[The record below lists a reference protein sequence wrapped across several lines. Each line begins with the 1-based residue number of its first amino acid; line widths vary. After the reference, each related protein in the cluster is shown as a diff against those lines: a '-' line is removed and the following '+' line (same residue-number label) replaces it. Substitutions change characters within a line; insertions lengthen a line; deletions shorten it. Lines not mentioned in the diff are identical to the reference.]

1 MRKPAFLFSLQGF
14 WQEFLFRN
22 DKQLSLADFCPQRQ
36 PAIFSEKN
44 KIHFQ
49 PLIMFRRLFTH
60 MGRYALMIK
69 GSFARP
75 ENARVYWKEFMD
87 QCVDIGI
94 RSLPIVLIISVFLG
108 MVLTVQTAY
117 QLVSPLVPKYV
128 VAQVVRDS
136 TILELSPTVIC
147 IVLAG
152 VVGSKIASELGN
164 MRVSEQIDALE
175 IMGINTK
182 TYLVLPKI
190 IAALILVPCLIILS
204 IAVSIGGGYIAGMFS
219 SILSKEQFMRGL
231 TTGFLPFNLYFAMIK
246 AVAFAFIISSVPA
259 YYGYYV
265 EGGALE
271 IGRASTTAVVVSC
284 ILILLADYAISI
296 LFL

>member
-1 MRKPAFLFSLQGF
+1 MKSFFVHFGKIVIMLREG
-14 WQEFLFRN
+14 
-22 DKQLSLADFCPQRQ
+22 LS
-36 PAIFSEKN
+36 K
-44 KIHFQ
+44 
-49 PLIMFRRLFTH
+49 
-60 MGRYALMIK
+60 
-69 GSFARP
+69 P
-75 ENARVYWKEFMD
+75 ENFKVYWIEFME
-87 QCVDIGI
+87 QCNDIGI

-108 MVLTVQTAY
+108 MVLTIQTSY
-117 QLVSPLVPKYV
+117 QLIAPWISKPVI
-128 VAQVVRDS
+128 AGIVRDS

-147 IVLAG
+147 VVLAG

-190 IAALILVPCLIILS
+190 LAAMFMVPCLIVIS
-204 IAVSIGGGYIAGMFS
+204 IAVSIWGGYIAGMFS
-219 SILSKEQFMRGL
+219 HILSRQQFEQGL
-231 TTGFLPFNLYFAMIK
+231 TSGFVPYNLFFAMMK
-246 AVAFAFIISSVPA
+246 AFVFSLVISIIPS

-284 ILILLADYAISI
+284 ILILCADYGLSI
-296 LFL
+296 LLL

>member
-1 MRKPAFLFSLQGF
+1 M
-14 WQEFLFRN
+14 
-22 DKQLSLADFCPQRQ
+22 
-36 PAIFSEKN
+36 IKN
-44 KIHFQ
+44 LLEHLGKIV
-49 PLIMFRRLFTH
+49 
-60 MGRYALMIK
+60 LMIK
-69 GSFARP
+69 GGVARP
-75 ENARVYWKEFMD
+75 ENARVYWIEFME
-87 QCVDIGI
+87 QCNDIGI

-175 IMGINTK
+175 IMGINTR

-190 IAALILVPCLIILS
+190 VACLIMVPCLIIIS
-204 IAVSIGGGYIAGMFS
+204 IAVSIWGGYIAGMFS
-219 SILSKEQFMRGL
+219 SILSKEQFQMGL
-231 TTGFLPFNLYFAMIK
+231 TQGFVPYNLFFAIIK
-246 AVAFAFIISSVPA
+246 SFAFAAIISIIPS

-265 EGGALE
+265 QGGALE

-284 ILILLADYAISI
+284 ILILLADYGLSI
-296 LFL
+296 LLL